1 MIITLGSLVLSGGD
15 EGFVSC
21 VEGGVV
27 PWREMPDSLN
37 ARLCEATLAVGWLL
51 MFLA

>member
-1 MIITLGSLVLSGGD
+1 MLSGGD
-15 EGFVSC
+15 EGFVLC

-27 PWREMPDSLN
+27 PWREMPDSLD
-37 ARLCEATLAVGWLL
+37 AGFQAAALAVGWLL